1 MIGGIVDIGHLYQT
15 PQKDTIIIERIREFL
30 RFWRLTMSRKIML
43 KKKIPFLLGKRNLP
57 VMQLSQHPYQTMKLS
72 RLKHDVAALHSS
84 ATIGHRRVKPTHTT
98 VVAGHPFVAALIFGA
113 VVRGSSGT

>member
-1 MIGGIVDIGHLYQT
+1 MGKVNKRSQVLDPIVPPHLWEEMIGGIEDIGHLYQT
-15 PQKDTIIIERIREFL
+15 PQKDTIIIERIREDL

-72 RLKHDVAALHSS
+72 RLKHDVAALH
-84 ATIGHRRVKPTHTT
+84 P
-98 VVAGHPFVAALIFGA
+98 PL
-113 VVRGSSGT
+113 